1 MRFTIER
8 ALLNG
13 NVFLNLFLMPIVM
26 FLTLV
31 GVLAPQTVKSQNL
44 VTNGSFE
51 VPGSAADQYTVN
63 FGMLSTNYITG
74 WALGVSG
81 VPSLSSQTPAGNDY
95 DGICGGSG
103 FIDSGNY
110 EDGTNCIYL
119 QGGMAATTV
128 TLSPGNYTLSF
139 WAMGRV
145 NSGNGA
151 NPVWVTVGNVGG
163 IVFSNTIMPQNSAQS
178 QLSDWTQYLF
188 NFSVTSSGQYYLT
201 FQAAIPYGAGN
212 DHMPS
217 SIMSRSIHLHPEHFL
232 RQVQTR

>member
-1 MRFTIER
+1 MIYRIFAYLMVLTGTI
-8 ALLNG
+8 
-13 NVFLNLFLMPIVM
+13 LMWNISH
-26 FLTLV
+26 
-31 GVLAPQTVKSQNL
+31 AQI

-51 VPGSAADQYTVN
+51 RPGSAIDQYTVSYG
-63 FGMLSTNYITG
+63 GMATNHITSWILSS
-74 WALGVSG
+74 SG
-81 VPSLSSQTPAGNDY
+81 VVSLPAQTPSGNDY